1 MDKKEQQQ
9 NFAFVELSSYIK
21 PEIVETIN
29 KEFVTWGKDNSY
41 FDYLITA
48 FNESPTNAS
57 IITSISNLIYG
68 RGLSALDSSKKPNQY
83 AQMISLFKE
92 SEVRKIVSDYKLLG
106 KYALQVIYNT
116 AHDKIIEVY
125 HVPVNY
131 LAPEKANDDGDIEFY
146 YHSVNFANPRI
157 EPKKIP
163 AFGMSKEAMEILYV
177 QPYNAGS
184 FYFSNADYQSGVVY
198 AEMED
203 EMSSF
208 HINNLQNGF
217 SATKFINFN
226 NGVPDKKTQLQIEAD
241 IKKKW
246 NGSKSPN
253 KVVVAFNKNK
263 DSAATIEDLQLTDA
277 SQQYQFLSEE
287 ATDKLLRSHR
297 VTSPV
302 LIGVKDNSGLGN
314 NADELKTAFTLF
326 DNTVIRPFQDEIIY
340 GLDKLLAFNGI
351 SLKLYF
357 KTLQPLEFTDLDGT
371 ETKETVEEETG
382 VDATNMSADI
392 NDEIDLTDEQFLEI
406 ENGLKEDV
414 MSDEWELVE
423 KREYNEL
430 NDTTDNWAN
439 RLIKQKQSEN
449 LADVVKSAP
458 NKESRLDKSFYKVRY
473 EYAEKYS
480 SGKSR
485 QFCKSMMA
493 RTAKGVVYRKE
504 DISQASFSG
513 VNKSFGH
520 KGRNY
525 SLFRFKGGVNCGH
538 FFNENLYRLKSQT
551 EKQIS
556 RGKEVDSIPTSY
568 TPKGK
573 EYNDA
578 KKAPKDM
585 PNNGHHPNYKN

>member
-41 FDYLITA
+41 FNYLITA

-382 VDATNMSADI
+382 VDATNMSAEFDLDMYASDSPEGYELHCTEYDI
-392 NDEIDLTDEQFLEI
+392 TQPSKYELELASTANSEQ
-406 ENGLKEDV
+406 
-414 MSDEWELVE
+414 
-423 KREYNEL
+423 
-430 NDTTDNWAN
+430 DTKVWKIRYAYSVGTS
-439 RLIKQKQSEN
+439 KTPVGQSRTFCN
-449 LADVVKSAP
+449 KMISLAGAG
-458 NKESRLDKSFYKVRY
+458 KV
-473 EYAEKYS
+473 
-480 SGKSR
+480 
-485 QFCKSMMA
+485 F
-493 RTAKGVVYRKE
+493 RKE
-504 DISQASFSG
+504 DIAKMSADG
-513 VNKSFGH
+513 VNGKFAHTGG
-520 KGRNY
+520 KYDIFLYG
-525 SLFRFKGGVNCGH
+525 GGVNCYHRWERRIFKKKTQDDGD
-538 FFNENLYRLKSQT
+538 LYGGNAMQNVKPVNVNQARREGAKIPKNNPDVAIAEITKPNKGSLK
-551 EKQIS
+551 
-556 RGKEVDSIPTSY
+556 
-568 TPKGK
+568 
-573 EYNDA
+573 
-578 KKAPKDM
+578 
-585 PNNGHHPNYKN
+585 